1 MVIIIVGG
9 LWLLFFSSKPQS
21 AMEMIIGSKRDM
33 LTNQTGVDPLAQP
46 FKVEFDGW
54 LNKTKPE

>member
-21 AMEMIIGSKRDM
+21 AMEMIIGNKRG
-33 LTNQTGVDPLAQP
+33 LLANQTGVDPLAQP
-46 FKVEFDGW
+46 FKVNVAGW
-54 LNKTKPE
+54 LNKTKPN